1 LRGGAASKGR
11 NGLAARGGF
20 LKKLF
25 IKDIREKDPVSG
37 HFLVTKKES
46 GVSKSGKPYLVLK
59 LMDSSGEL
67 EARVWENAAELTR
80 RFEKNDVA
88 DVRGFAV
95 AYQSNIQINVTSI
108 KAVPEGEYSLSDFLP
123 SSGKDPEEQMA
134 RVDAVIANIADANIK
149 ALLEAVFNDPEVRE
163 RFKIAPA
170 AKAMH
175 HPYLGGLI
183 EHELSICG
191 LVEKVASHYG
201 AGINKDLLYAGALLH
216 DIGKIYELSYKR
228 SFEYTDEGRLLGHIT
243 MGVELIDE
251 KLRELREF
259 PRELAVRLKHM
270 LLSHHG
276 HLEFGSPKRP
286 KIIEAIILYY
296 LDDMDAKVNT
306 VQALVLDETNTEPWT
321 PYQRIFERFIYR
333 GPAGE
338 AFAHAGGGPQPQK
351 AAPAD
356 KAEKPDKPDKKDPS
370 EKDDAAPDLFG

>member
-1 LRGGAASKGR
+1 M
-11 NGLAARGGF
+11 
-20 LKKLF
+20 KKLF
-25 IKDIREKDPVSG
+25 IKDIREKDPVTG

-67 EARVWENAAELTR
+67 EARVWEGAADLTK

-95 AYQSNIQINVTSI
+95 AYQNNIQINVTSI

-123 SSGKDPEEQMA
+123 SSGKDPEEQIA
-134 RVDAVIANIADANIK
+134 RVDAIIASVADSDIK
-149 ALLEAVFNDPEVRE
+149 ALLEAVFTDPEVRE
-163 RFKIAPA
+163 RFKTAPA
-170 AKAMH
+170 AKSMH

-183 EHELSICG
+183 EHVLSICG
-191 LVEKVASHYG
+191 LVEKISSHYG
-201 AGINKDLLYAGALLH
+201 AGINRDLLYAGALLH

-243 MGVELIDE
+243 MGVELVDE
-251 KLRELREF
+251 KLRGLKAF

-276 HLEFGSPKRP
+276 LLEYGSPKRP
-286 KIIEAIILYY
+286 KTMEAIILCF
-296 LDDMDAKVNT
+296 LDDMDAKVNA
-306 VQALVLDETNTEPWT
+306 VQMLIDDDRNDDQWT
-321 PYQRIFERFIYR
+321 PYQRMFERYIYK

-338 AFAHAGGGPQPQK
+338 AAPRREGPEHTAVPV
-351 AAPAD
+351 D
-356 KAEKPDKPDKKDPS
+356 KTEKTEKKEASGKDP
-370 EKDDAAPDLFG
+370 AVPDLFG

>member
-1 LRGGAASKGR
+1 M
-11 NGLAARGGF
+11 
-20 LKKLF
+20 KKLF
-25 IKDIREKDPVSG
+25 IRDIKEKDPVSG

-46 GVSKSGKPYLVLK
+46 GVSKSGKPYLVLR

-67 EARVWENAAELTR
+67 EARVWEGATELAR

-88 DVRGFAV
+88 EVRGFAV
-95 AYQSNIQINVTSI
+95 AYQNNVQINVTSI
-108 KAVPEGEYSLSDFLP
+108 KAVPEGEYSLADFLP
-123 SSGKDPEEQMA
+123 SSGKDPEEQIA
-134 RVDAVIANIADANIK
+134 RVDAIISNIKDANIK
-149 ALLEAVFNDPEVRE
+149 ALLEAVFTDPDVRE

-191 LVEKVASHYG
+191 LVEKISSHYG
-201 AGINKDLLYAGALLH
+201 AGINRDLLYAGALLH

-251 KLRELREF
+251 KLRDLKDF

-276 HLEFGSPKRP
+276 HLEYGSPKRP

-306 VQALVLDETNTEPWT
+306 VQALVLDERSTEPWT

-333 GPAGE
+333 GPVGE
-338 AFAHAGGGPQPQK
+338 AFDVGRIEPEQSKLAE
-351 AAPAD
+351 
-356 KAEKPDKPDKKDPS
+356 KAEKKGKEEAS
-370 EKDDAAPDLFG
+370 EKDDAVPDLFS